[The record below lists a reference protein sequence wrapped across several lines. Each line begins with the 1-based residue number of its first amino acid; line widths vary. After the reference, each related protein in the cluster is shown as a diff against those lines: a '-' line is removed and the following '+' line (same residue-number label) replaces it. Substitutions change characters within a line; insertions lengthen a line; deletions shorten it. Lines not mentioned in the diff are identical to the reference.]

1 MMNKAIEYAEA
12 VLSGNVPAPKYVK
25 KQMVEF
31 DQIARGENPEFILS
45 EKKYLKI
52 CKILKLLIMPK
63 GANKGKNL
71 YDCLAGFQWAL
82 IVGVLCVVYRA
93 DPRRRRYQNAVLE
106 IARKNG
112 KTFIVAVIFIILLLT
127 EDRFSKLYSVAPD
140 GTISR
145 AIKSEIEEILDCSPA
160 LAGTYNGKV
169 KFKKLRDYIK
179 CSITDNV
186 FYPLNYSRNRMDTRQ
201 PAVFLVDETGALPN
215 VYPIEA
221 MRSGQIQVFNKLGF
235 IISTKY
241 PTMFNPFEEEVAA
254 AKKILDGLN
263 DDKRTFA
270 LLYEPD
276 DTKNWVD
283 NDDILKHANPLAL
296 EVPDIMDDLLKKRRD
311 AIDIPSRREN
321 FLTKHCNIVY
331 QGIGTESYVSVEDLQ
346 KCKVNEIDWT
356 GCRVYVGFDLSMT
369 TDNTAFAMAAYDEYT
384 GGILADAYG
393 YIPADRVDEKSKLE
407 RIDYREFISAGK
419 CTACGDRVVDYSVIE
434 NDILKIEEKF
444 GCTVVGVGY
453 DRYNGLSSAQ
463 KLEEEGLETIIVRQ
477 HSSVLHAPIK
487 WLEEMILQ
495 GKFAYEENKL
505 LEINFENARCTYDTN
520 LNRYINKKR
529 SIGKVDML
537 MALVNAV
544 YLVQQNE
551 VLEEPQDWGGLIL

>member
-1 MMNKAIEYAEA
+1 MNKAVEYAEC
-12 VLSGNVPAPKYVK
+12 VISGKISAPKYVK
-25 KQMVEF
+25 KQMSEF
-31 DQIARGENPEFILS
+31 AKIARGKDKEFVLS
-45 EKKYLKI
+45 EVKYNKI

-63 GANKGKNL
+63 GLNKGKSMI
-71 YDCLAGFQWAL
+71 DCLAGFQWAL
-82 IVGVLCVVYRA
+82 IVGVLCVVYRS
-93 DPRRRRYQNAVLE
+93 DPRKRRYQNAVLE

-160 LAGTYNGKV
+160 LAGTYQGRV

-241 PTMFNPFEEEVAA
+241 PTMFNPLEEEVAS
-254 AKKILDGLN
+254 AKKILDGLK
-263 DDKRTFA
+263 DDKMTFA

-276 DTKNWVD
+276 DTKNWMD
-283 NDDILKHANPLAL
+283 NDEVLYHSNPLAL
-296 EVPDIMDDLLKKRRD
+296 EIPEILEDLKKKRQD

-331 QGIGTESYVSVEDLQ
+331 QGVGTENYIAIEDLQ

-356 GCRVYVGFDLSMT
+356 GRNVYVGFDLSMT
-369 TDNTAFAMAAYDEYT
+369 TDNSAFAMAAYDENT
-384 GGILADAYG
+384 GGVLADVYA
-393 YIPADRVDEKSKLE
+393 YIPTDRLEEKSKLE
-407 RIDYREFISAGK
+407 RIDYKEFISSGK
-419 CTACGDRVVDYSVIE
+419 CTACGDRVIDYSVIE
-434 NDILKIEEKF
+434 KDILNIEEKF
-444 GCTVVGVGY
+444 GCNVVGVGY
-453 DRYNGLSSAQ
+453 DRYNAMSTAQ
-463 KLEEEGLETIIVRQ
+463 KLEAEGLETIIVRQ

-487 WLEEMILQ
+487 WLEELILQ

-537 MALVNAV
+537 MALINAI

-551 VLEEPQDWGGLIL
+551 VLEEAQHWGGLMI

>member
-1 MMNKAIEYAEA
+1 MNKAVEYAES
-12 VLSGNVPAPKYVK
+12 VISGKTSAPKYVK
-25 KQMVEF
+25 KQMSEF
-31 DQIARGENPEFILS
+31 AKIARGEDEEFVLS
-45 EKKYLKI
+45 EAKYNKI

-63 GANKGKNL
+63 GLNKGKSMI
-71 YDCLAGFQWAL
+71 DCLAGFQWAL

-93 DPRRRRYQNAVLE
+93 DPRKRRYQNAVLE

-160 LAGTYNGKV
+160 LAGTYQGRV

-241 PTMFNPFEEEVAA
+241 PTMFNPLEEEVAS
-254 AKKILDGLN
+254 AKKILDGLK

-276 DTKNWVD
+276 DTKNWMD
-283 NDDILKHANPLAL
+283 NDEILYHSNPLAL
-296 EVPDIMDDLLKKRRD
+296 EISEILEDLKKKRQD

-331 QGIGTESYVSVEDLQ
+331 QGVGTENYIAIEDLQ

-356 GCRVYVGFDLSMT
+356 GRNVYVGFDLSMT
-369 TDNTAFAMAAYDEYT
+369 TDNSAFAMAAYDENT
-384 GGILADAYG
+384 GGVLADVYA
-393 YIPADRVDEKSKLE
+393 YIPTDRLEEKSKLE
-407 RIDYREFISAGK
+407 RIDYKEFISSGK
-419 CTACGDRVVDYSVIE
+419 CTACGDRVIDYSVIE
-434 NDILKIEEKF
+434 KDILNIEEKF
-444 GCTVVGVGY
+444 GCNVVGVGY
-453 DRYNGLSSAQ
+453 DRYNAMSTAQ
-463 KLEEEGLETIIVRQ
+463 KLEAEGLETIIVRQ

-487 WLEEMILQ
+487 WLEELILQ

-537 MALVNAV
+537 MALINAI

-551 VLEEPQDWGGLIL
+551 VLEEAQHWGGLMI

>member
-1 MMNKAIEYAEA
+1 MNKAVEYAEC
-12 VLSGNVPAPKYVK
+12 VISGKISAPKYVK
-25 KQMVEF
+25 KQMSEF
-31 DQIARGENPEFILS
+31 AKIARGEDEEFILS
-45 EKKYLKI
+45 EGKYHKI

-63 GANKGKNL
+63 GLNKGKSMI
-71 YDCLAGFQWAL
+71 DCLAGFQWAL

-93 DPRRRRYQNAVLE
+93 DPRKRRYQNAVLE

-160 LAGTYNGKV
+160 LAGTYQGRV

-241 PTMFNPFEEEVAA
+241 PTMFNPLEEEVAS
-254 AKKILDGLN
+254 AKKILDGLK
-263 DDKRTFA
+263 DDKMTFA

-276 DTKNWVD
+276 DTKNWMD
-283 NDDILKHANPLAL
+283 NDEVLYHSNPLAL
-296 EVPDIMDDLLKKRRD
+296 EIPEILEDLKKKRQD

-331 QGIGTESYVSVEDLQ
+331 QGVGTESYIAVEDLQ

-356 GCRVYVGFDLSMT
+356 GRNVYVGFDLSMT
-369 TDNTAFAMAAYDEYT
+369 TDNSAFAMAAYDENT
-384 GGILADAYG
+384 GGVLADVYA
-393 YIPADRVDEKSKLE
+393 YIPADRLEEKSKLE
-407 RIDYREFISAGK
+407 RIDYKEFISSGK
-419 CTACGDRVVDYSVIE
+419 CTACGDRVIDYSVIE
-434 NDILKIEEKF
+434 KDILNIEEKF
-444 GCTVVGVGY
+444 GCNVVGVGY
-453 DRYNGLSSAQ
+453 DRYNAMSTAQ
-463 KLEEEGLETIIVRQ
+463 KLEAEGLETIIVRQ

-487 WLEEMILQ
+487 WLEELILQ

-537 MALVNAV
+537 MALINAI

-551 VLEEPQDWGGLIL
+551 VLEEAQHWGGLMI

>member
-1 MMNKAIEYAEA
+1 VNKAVEYAEC
-12 VLSGNVPAPKYVK
+12 VISGKISAPKYVK
-25 KQMVEF
+25 KQMSEF
-31 DQIARGENPEFILS
+31 AKIARGEDKEFVLS
-45 EKKYLKI
+45 EVKYNKI

-63 GANKGKNL
+63 GLNKGKSMI
-71 YDCLAGFQWAL
+71 DCLAGFQWAL
-82 IVGVLCVVYRA
+82 IVGVLCVVYRS
-93 DPRRRRYQNAVLE
+93 DPRKRRYQNAVLE

-140 GTISR
+140 GTISP

-160 LAGTYNGKV
+160 LAGTYQGRV

-241 PTMFNPFEEEVAA
+241 PTMFNPLEEEVAS
-254 AKKILDGLN
+254 AKKILDGLK

-276 DTKNWVD
+276 DTKNWMD
-283 NDDILKHANPLAL
+283 NDEILYHSNPLAL
-296 EVPDIMDDLLKKRRD
+296 EIPEILEDLKKKRQD

-331 QGIGTESYVSVEDLQ
+331 QGVGTENYIAVEDLQ

-356 GCRVYVGFDLSMT
+356 GRNVYVGFDLSMT
-369 TDNTAFAMAAYDEYT
+369 TDNSAFAMAAYDENT
-384 GGILADAYG
+384 GGVLADVYA
-393 YIPADRVDEKSKLE
+393 YIPADRLEEKSKLE
-407 RIDYREFISAGK
+407 RIDYKEFISSGK
-419 CTACGDRVVDYSVIE
+419 CTACGDRVIDYSVIE
-434 NDILKIEEKF
+434 KDILNIEEKF
-444 GCTVVGVGY
+444 GCNVVGVGY
-453 DRYNGLSSAQ
+453 DRYNAMSTAQ
-463 KLEEEGLETIIVRQ
+463 KLEAEGLETIIVRQ

-487 WLEEMILQ
+487 WLEELILQ

-537 MALVNAV
+537 MALINAI

-551 VLEEPQDWGGLIL
+551 VLEEAQHWGGLMI

>member
-1 MMNKAIEYAEA
+1 MNKAVEYAEC
-12 VLSGNVPAPKYVK
+12 VISGKISAPKYVK
-25 KQMVEF
+25 KQMSEF
-31 DQIARGENPEFILS
+31 AKIARGEDEEFVLS
-45 EKKYLKI
+45 EAKYNKI

-63 GANKGKNL
+63 GLNKGKSMI
-71 YDCLAGFQWAL
+71 DCLAGFQWAL

-93 DPRRRRYQNAVLE
+93 DPRKRRYQNAVLE

-160 LAGTYNGKV
+160 LAGTYQGKV

-241 PTMFNPFEEEVAA
+241 PTMFNPLEEEVAS
-254 AKKILDGLN
+254 AKKILDGLK

-276 DTKNWVD
+276 DTKNWMD
-283 NDDILKHANPLAL
+283 NDEILYHSNPLAL
-296 EVPDIMDDLLKKRRD
+296 EISEILEDLKKKRQD

-331 QGIGTESYVSVEDLQ
+331 QGVGTENYIAIEDLQ

-356 GCRVYVGFDLSMT
+356 GRNVYVGFDLSMT
-369 TDNTAFAMAAYDEYT
+369 TDNSAFAMAAYDENT
-384 GGILADAYG
+384 GGVLADVYA
-393 YIPADRVDEKSKLE
+393 YIPTDRLEEKSKLE
-407 RIDYREFISAGK
+407 RIDYKEFISSGK
-419 CTACGDRVVDYSVIE
+419 CTACGDRVIDYSVIE
-434 NDILKIEEKF
+434 KDILNIEEKF
-444 GCTVVGVGY
+444 GCNVVGVGY
-453 DRYNGLSSAQ
+453 DRYNAMSTAQ
-463 KLEEEGLETIIVRQ
+463 KLEAEGLETIIVRQ

-487 WLEEMILQ
+487 WLEELILQ

-537 MALVNAV
+537 MALINAI

-551 VLEEPQDWGGLIL
+551 VLEEAQHWGGLMI

>member
-1 MMNKAIEYAEA
+1 MNKAIEYAEA

-31 DQIARGENPEFILS
+31 DQIARGESPEFILS
-45 EKKYLKI
+45 GKKYLKI

-356 GCRVYVGFDLSMT
+356 GRRVYVGFDLSMT

>member
-1 MMNKAIEYAEA
+1 MNKAVEYAES
-12 VLSGNVPAPKYVK
+12 VISEKTSAPKYVK
-25 KQMVEF
+25 KQMSEF
-31 DQIARGENPEFILS
+31 AKIARDEDEEFVLS
-45 EKKYLKI
+45 EAKYNKI

-63 GANKGKNL
+63 GLNKGKSMI
-71 YDCLAGFQWAL
+71 DCLAGFQWAL
-82 IVGVLCVVYRA
+82 IVGVLCVVYRT
-93 DPRRRRYQNAVLE
+93 DPRKRRYQNAVLE

-160 LAGTYNGKV
+160 LAGTYQGRV

-186 FYPLNYSRNRMDTRQ
+186 FCPLNYSRNRMDTRQ

-241 PTMFNPFEEEVAA
+241 PTMFNPLEEEVAS
-254 AKKILDGLN
+254 AKKILDGLK

-276 DTKNWVD
+276 DTKNWMD
-283 NDDILKHANPLAL
+283 NDEILYHSNPLAL
-296 EVPDIMDDLLKKRRD
+296 EIPEILEDLKKKRQD

-331 QGIGTESYVSVEDLQ
+331 QGVGTENYIAIEDLQ

-356 GCRVYVGFDLSMT
+356 GRNVYVGFDLSMT
-369 TDNTAFAMAAYDEYT
+369 TDNSAFAMAAYDENT
-384 GGILADAYG
+384 GGVVADVYA
-393 YIPADRVDEKSKLE
+393 YIPADRLEEKSKLE
-407 RIDYREFISAGK
+407 RIDYKEFVSSGK
-419 CTACGDRVVDYSVIE
+419 CTACGDRVIDYSVIE
-434 NDILKIEEKF
+434 KDILNIEEKF
-444 GCTVVGVGY
+444 GCNVVGVGY
-453 DRYNGLSSAQ
+453 DRYNAMSTAQ
-463 KLEEEGLETIIVRQ
+463 KLEAEGLETIIVRQ

-487 WLEEMILQ
+487 WLEELILQ

-537 MALVNAV
+537 MALINAI

-551 VLEEPQDWGGLIL
+551 VLEEAQHWGGLMI

>member
-1 MMNKAIEYAEA
+1 MNKAIEYAEA

-31 DQIARGENPEFILS
+31 DQIARGESPEFILS
-45 EKKYLKI
+45 GKKYLKI

-160 LAGTYNGKV
+160 LAGAYKGKV

-186 FYPLNYSRNRMDTRQ
+186 FYPLNYSRNRIDTRQ

-254 AKKILDGLN
+254 AKKILDGLKN
-263 DDKRTFA
+263 DKRTFA

-296 EVPDIMDDLLKKRRD
+296 EVPEIMDDLLKKRRD

-356 GCRVYVGFDLSMT
+356 GRRVYVGFDLSMT

-419 CTACGDRVVDYSVIE
+419 CTACGDRVVDYSIIE

>member
-1 MMNKAIEYAEA
+1 MNKAVEYAES
-12 VLSGNVPAPKYVK
+12 VISGKTSAPKYVK
-25 KQMVEF
+25 KQMSEF
-31 DQIARGENPEFILS
+31 AKIARGEDEEFVLS
-45 EKKYLKI
+45 EAKYNKI

-63 GANKGKNL
+63 GLNKGKSMI
-71 YDCLAGFQWAL
+71 DCLAGFQWAL

-93 DPRRRRYQNAVLE
+93 DPRKRRYQNAVLE

-160 LAGTYNGKV
+160 LAGTYQGRV

-241 PTMFNPFEEEVAA
+241 PTMFNPLEEEVAS
-254 AKKILDGLN
+254 AKKILDGLK

-276 DTKNWVD
+276 DTKNWMD
-283 NDDILKHANPLAL
+283 NDEILYHSNPLAL
-296 EVPDIMDDLLKKRRD
+296 EIPEILEDLKKKRQD

-331 QGIGTESYVSVEDLQ
+331 QGVGTENYIAVEDLQ

-356 GCRVYVGFDLSMT
+356 GRNVYVGFDLSMT
-369 TDNTAFAMAAYDEYT
+369 TDNSAFAMAAYDENT
-384 GGILADAYG
+384 GGVLADVYA
-393 YIPADRVDEKSKLE
+393 YIPADRLEEKSKLE
-407 RIDYREFISAGK
+407 RIDYKEFISSGK
-419 CTACGDRVVDYSVIE
+419 CTACGDRVIDYSVIE
-434 NDILKIEEKF
+434 KDILNIEEKF
-444 GCTVVGVGY
+444 GCNVVGVGY
-453 DRYNGLSSAQ
+453 DRYNAMSTAQ
-463 KLEEEGLETIIVRQ
+463 KLEAEGLETIIVRQ

-487 WLEEMILQ
+487 WLEELILQ

-537 MALVNAV
+537 MALINAI

-551 VLEEPQDWGGLIL
+551 VLEEAQHWGGLMI

>member
-1 MMNKAIEYAEA
+1 MNKAVEYAES
-12 VLSGNVPAPKYVK
+12 VISGKTSAPKYVK
-25 KQMVEF
+25 KQMSEF
-31 DQIARGENPEFILS
+31 AKIARGEDEEFILS
-45 EKKYLKI
+45 EGKYHKI

-63 GANKGKNL
+63 GLNKGKSMI
-71 YDCLAGFQWAL
+71 DCLAGFQWAL

-93 DPRRRRYQNAVLE
+93 DPRKRRYQNAVLE

-145 AIKSEIEEILDCSPA
+145 AIKSEIEEVLDCSPA
-160 LAGTYNGKV
+160 LAGTYQGRV

-241 PTMFNPFEEEVAA
+241 PTMFNPLEEEVAS
-254 AKKILDGLN
+254 AKKILDGLK

-276 DTKNWVD
+276 DTKNWMD
-283 NDDILKHANPLAL
+283 NDKILYHSNPLAL
-296 EVPDIMDDLLKKRRD
+296 EIPEILEDLKKKRQD

-331 QGIGTESYVSVEDLQ
+331 QGVGTESYIAVEDLQ

-356 GCRVYVGFDLSMT
+356 RRNVYVGFDLSMT
-369 TDNTAFAMAAYDEYT
+369 TDNSAFAMAAYDENT
-384 GGILADAYG
+384 GGVLADVYA
-393 YIPADRVDEKSKLE
+393 YIPADRLEEKSKLE
-407 RIDYREFISAGK
+407 RIDYKEFISSGK
-419 CTACGDRVVDYSVIE
+419 CTACGDRVIDYSVIE
-434 NDILKIEEKF
+434 KDILNIEEKF
-444 GCTVVGVGY
+444 GCNVVGVGY
-453 DRYNGLSSAQ
+453 DRYNAMSTAQ
-463 KLEEEGLETIIVRQ
+463 KLEAEGLETIIVRQ

-487 WLEEMILQ
+487 WLEELILQ
-495 GKFAYEENKL
+495 GNFAYEENKL

-537 MALVNAV
+537 MALINAI

-551 VLEEPQDWGGLIL
+551 VLEEAQHWGGLMI

>member
-1 MMNKAIEYAEA
+1 MNKAVEYAES
-12 VLSGNVPAPKYVK
+12 VISGKTSTPKYVK
-25 KQMVEF
+25 KQMSEF
-31 DQIARGENPEFILS
+31 AKIARGEDEEFVLS
-45 EKKYLKI
+45 EAKYNKI

-63 GANKGKNL
+63 GLNKGKSMI
-71 YDCLAGFQWAL
+71 DCLAGFQWAL

-93 DPRRRRYQNAVLE
+93 DPRKRRYQNAVLE

-160 LAGTYNGKV
+160 LAGTYQGRV

-241 PTMFNPFEEEVAA
+241 PTMFNPLEEEVAS
-254 AKKILDGLN
+254 AKKILDGLK

-276 DTKNWVD
+276 DTKNWMD
-283 NDDILKHANPLAL
+283 NDEILYHSNPLAL
-296 EVPDIMDDLLKKRRD
+296 EIPEILEDLKKKRQD

-331 QGIGTESYVSVEDLQ
+331 QGVGTESYIAVEDLQ

-356 GCRVYVGFDLSMT
+356 RRNVYVGFDLSMT
-369 TDNTAFAMAAYDEYT
+369 TDNSAFAMAAYDENT
-384 GGILADAYG
+384 GGVLADVYA
-393 YIPADRVDEKSKLE
+393 YIPADRLEEKSKLE
-407 RIDYREFISAGK
+407 RIDYKEFISSGK
-419 CTACGDRVVDYSVIE
+419 CTACGDRVIDYSVIE
-434 NDILKIEEKF
+434 KDILNIEEKF
-444 GCTVVGVGY
+444 GCNVVGVGY
-453 DRYNGLSSAQ
+453 DRYNAMSTAQ
-463 KLEEEGLETIIVRQ
+463 KLEAEGLETIIVRQ

-487 WLEEMILQ
+487 GFEELILQ
-495 GKFAYEENKL
+495 GNFAYEENKL

-537 MALVNAV
+537 MALINAI

-551 VLEEPQDWGGLIL
+551 VLEEAQHWGGLMI

>member
-1 MMNKAIEYAEA
+1 MNKAVEYAES
-12 VLSGNVPAPKYVK
+12 VISEKTSAPKYVK
-25 KQMVEF
+25 KQMSEF
-31 DQIARGENPEFILS
+31 AKIARGEDEEFILS
-45 EKKYLKI
+45 EGKYHKI

-63 GANKGKNL
+63 GLNKGKSMI
-71 YDCLAGFQWAL
+71 DCLAGFQWAL

-93 DPRRRRYQNAVLE
+93 DPRKRRYQNAVLE

-160 LAGTYNGKV
+160 LAGTYQGRV

-241 PTMFNPFEEEVAA
+241 PTMFNPLEEEVAS
-254 AKKILDGLN
+254 AKKILDGLK

-276 DTKNWVD
+276 DTKNWMD
-283 NDDILKHANPLAL
+283 NDEILYHSNPLAL
-296 EVPDIMDDLLKKRRD
+296 EIPEILEDLKKKRQD

-331 QGIGTESYVSVEDLQ
+331 QGVGTENYIAIEDLQ

-356 GCRVYVGFDLSMT
+356 GRNVYVGFDLSMT
-369 TDNTAFAMAAYDEYT
+369 TDNSAFAMAAYDENT
-384 GGILADAYG
+384 GGVVADVYA
-393 YIPADRVDEKSKLE
+393 YIPADRLEEKSKLE
-407 RIDYREFISAGK
+407 RIDYKEFVSSGK
-419 CTACGDRVVDYSVIE
+419 CTACGDRVIDYSVIE
-434 NDILKIEEKF
+434 KDILNIEEKF
-444 GCTVVGVGY
+444 GCNVVGVGY
-453 DRYNGLSSAQ
+453 DRYNAMSTAQ
-463 KLEEEGLETIIVRQ
+463 KLEAEGLETIIVRQ

-487 WLEEMILQ
+487 WLEELILQ

-537 MALVNAV
+537 MALINAI

-551 VLEEPQDWGGLIL
+551 VLEEAQHWGGLMI

>member
-1 MMNKAIEYAEA
+1 MNKAVEYAES
-12 VLSGNVPAPKYVK
+12 VISEKTSAPKYVK
-25 KQMVEF
+25 KQMSEF
-31 DQIARGENPEFILS
+31 AKIARGEDEEFVLS
-45 EKKYLKI
+45 EAKYNKI

-63 GANKGKNL
+63 GLNKGKSMI
-71 YDCLAGFQWAL
+71 DCLAGFQWAL
-82 IVGVLCVVYRA
+82 IVGVLCVVYRT
-93 DPRRRRYQNAVLE
+93 DPRKRRYQNAVLE

-160 LAGTYNGKV
+160 LAGTYQGRV

-186 FYPLNYSRNRMDTRQ
+186 FCPLNYSRNRMDTRQ

-241 PTMFNPFEEEVAA
+241 PTMFNPLEEEVAS
-254 AKKILDGLN
+254 AKKILDGLK

-276 DTKNWVD
+276 DTKNWMD
-283 NDDILKHANPLAL
+283 NDEILYHSNPLAL
-296 EVPDIMDDLLKKRRD
+296 EIPEILEDLKKKRQD

-331 QGIGTESYVSVEDLQ
+331 QGVGTENYIAIEDLQ

-356 GCRVYVGFDLSMT
+356 GRNVYVGFDLSMT
-369 TDNTAFAMAAYDEYT
+369 TDNSAFAMAAYDENT
-384 GGILADAYG
+384 GGVVADVYA
-393 YIPADRVDEKSKLE
+393 YIPADRLEEKSKLE
-407 RIDYREFISAGK
+407 RIDYKEFVSSGK
-419 CTACGDRVVDYSVIE
+419 CTACGDRVIDYSVIE
-434 NDILKIEEKF
+434 KDILNIEEKF
-444 GCTVVGVGY
+444 GCNVVGVGY
-453 DRYNGLSSAQ
+453 DRYNAMSTAQ
-463 KLEEEGLETIIVRQ
+463 KLEAEGLETIIVRQ

-487 WLEEMILQ
+487 WLEELILQ

-537 MALVNAV
+537 MALINAI

-551 VLEEPQDWGGLIL
+551 VLEEAQHWGGLMI